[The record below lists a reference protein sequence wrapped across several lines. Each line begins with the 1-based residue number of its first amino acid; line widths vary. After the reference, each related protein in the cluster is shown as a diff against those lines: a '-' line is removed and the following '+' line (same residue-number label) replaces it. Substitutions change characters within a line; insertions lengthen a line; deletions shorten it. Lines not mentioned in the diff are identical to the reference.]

1 MSDLFYLLARYLL
14 FYRTKIITLSFSLAL
29 VIAIPLGLS
38 LLSNMLSDHLKTRAL
53 STPLLL
59 GAKGSALD
67 LSISALYFGEQDL
80 PVMKYKRVD
89 ELRKSNLSEA
99 IPMYRK
105 YRVKSSPII
114 RISGMSYTKLSDIAS
129 GMLMS

>member
-1 MSDLFYLLARYLL
+1 MSDLFYLLSRYLL
-14 FYRTKIITLSFSLAL
+14 FYRTKVLTLSFSLAL

-38 LLSNMLSDHLKTRAL
+38 LLSNILSDHLKTRAL

-67 LSISALYFGEQDL
+67 LSISALYFGEQEL
-80 PVMKYKRVD
+80 PLMKYHRVD
-89 ELRKSNLSEA
+89 ELRESHLTKT

-105 YRVKSSPII
+105 YRVKSVKS
-114 RISGMSYTKLSDIAS
+114 RR
-129 GMLMS
+129 